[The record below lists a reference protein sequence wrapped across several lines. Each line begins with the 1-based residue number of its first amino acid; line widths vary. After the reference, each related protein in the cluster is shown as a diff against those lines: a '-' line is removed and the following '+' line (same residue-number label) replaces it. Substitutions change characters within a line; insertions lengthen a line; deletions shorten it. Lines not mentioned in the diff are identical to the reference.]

1 MPKYVRFAL
10 ANGKKYDIINY
21 TAYVVAT
28 ASVRHRKMPRMNI
41 KRRLYMKS
49 DVIQVTNDGIGV
61 KDARVQAERV
71 AAFLSLGKKDSLHLA
86 LLTEEMMGMMLALT
100 GQTKATFWIESNQN
114 VVSLHLKAA
123 TSMNAEMRQKLLA
136 ASSTGKNVAVKGFMG
151 KIKDIFQRLLEPAD
165 DTVLP
170 TAAFAQ
176 GSSAQPNVFAS
187 MGVCLWS
194 LSQYKASL
202 NAGIGPNKDW
212 DELEKS
218 IVSKLADEVQ
228 IGIID
233 EMVEMIIFKT
243 FN

>member
-1 MPKYVRFAL
+1 
-10 ANGKKYDIINY
+10 
-21 TAYVVAT
+21 
-28 ASVRHRKMPRMNI
+28 
-41 KRRLYMKS
+41 MKS
-49 DVIQVTNDGIGV
+49 DVIHVTNNGVGV

-71 AAFLSLGKKDSLHLA
+71 SAFLGLGKKDALHLS

-100 GQTKATFWIESNQN
+100 GQTEADFWIESDNN
-114 VVSLHLKAA
+114 IVSLHLKAVTA
-123 TSMNAEMRQKLLA
+123 MNAEMRKNLLA
-136 ASSTGKNVAVKGFMG
+136 ASSTGKNVAVKGIMG
-151 KIKDIFQRLLEPAD
+151 KIKDIFQRLVEPAD
-165 DTVLP
+165 DSTLP

-176 GSSAQPNVFAS
+176 GSSSQPNSFAS
-187 MGVCLWS
+187 LGICLWS

-202 NAGIGPNKDW
+202 NRGVGVNKDW

-233 EMVEMIIFKT
+233 EMVEMIIFKS